1 MLAAATA
8 YSPQE
13 DNRLE
18 AVDQAQEGLILST
31 TTLTELCAE
40 PLSDMGV
47 ARMAKLIAQVN
58 QDVMLTI
65 EAWKASKTV

>member
-8 YSPQE
+8 YSQQE
-13 DNRLE
+13 SNHLE
-18 AVDQAQEGLILST
+18 AVEEAHEGLILST
-31 TTLTELCAE
+31 TTLTELCSE
-40 PLSDMGV
+40 PLSDMGI
-47 ARMAKLIAQVN
+47 ARMSKLIAQVN